1 MSIWEHLKS
10 GLSKTRGKLM
20 SQLGQLLT
28 VGDID
33 ESFYEELE
41 EILISADIGVAAT
54 TEIISSLKDRVRQE
68 RLKEKEQVK
77 ELIKDII
84 KEILTAA
91 HHKVATLD
99 QEPPFVYLILG
110 VNGVGKTTSIAKLA
124 YYFMNQGKNVLLA
137 AGDTFR
143 AAAIEQLEK
152 WSALLKTDIIKH
164 QLGADPS
171 AVIYDGIKASIARDV
186 DILLCDTAGRLH
198 TKTNLMDE
206 MKKIYRVASRA
217 LKGAP
222 HEVLLVIDATTGQNG
237 LLQARQF
244 NQAVPLSGI
253 ILSKLDGTARG
264 GIAIAICKELGI
276 PIRYVG
282 LGENLK
288 DLSAFDPDKFAEA
301 LFS

>member
-1 MSIWEHLKS
+1 M
-10 GLSKTRGKLM
+10 
-20 SQLGQLLT
+20 
-28 VGDID
+28 
-33 ESFYEELE
+33 
-41 EILISADIGVAAT
+41 
-54 TEIISSLKDRVRQE
+54 
-68 RLKEKEQVK
+68 
-77 ELIKDII
+77 
-84 KEILTAA
+84 
-91 HHKVATLD
+91 
-99 QEPPFVYLILG
+99 
-110 VNGVGKTTSIAKLA
+110 
-124 YYFMNQGKNVLLA
+124 
-137 AGDTFR
+137 
-143 AAAIEQLEK
+143 EK